1 MPGQNRTASK
11 KRIRCDGNAGA
22 GDAEQ
27 RDWFWWDVVIMQKPE
42 YEFDVD
48 GHTVVKGERK
58 ERKATTPGWMSQ
70 ALNEGDGV
78 YRPWAAPQNEPTAQG
93 NT

>member
-1 MPGQNRTASK
+1 
-11 KRIRCDGNAGA
+11 
-22 GDAEQ
+22 
-27 RDWFWWDVVIMQKPE
+27 MQKQT

-58 ERKATTPGWMSQ
+58 KERKATAPEWLSQ

-78 YRPWAAPQNEPTAQG
+78 YRP
-93 NT
+93 